1 MTGFFHVEACLQG
14 SAMFQHVSVLLY
26 CQLIFHRMDVP
37 HFIHSLVDEHLA
49 CIHFFALMSSAAM
62 NTYAQVCV

>member
-1 MTGFFHVEACLQG
+1 
-14 SAMFQHVSVLLY
+14 MFTRFGHVSACISTLLLY
-26 CQLIFHRMDVP
+26 RQLIFHRMDVP

-49 CIHFFALMSSAAM
+49 CIHFFALMSNAAM